1 MAWDKGV
8 CMLKTKGG
16 VIVFSVEEIKAII
29 EKLPERDFIMLRKWI
44 LEKDWEKW
52 DKEIE
57 EHSRKGLLDFLV
69 EEALEEKRAGKL
81 KDL

>member
-1 MAWDKGV
+1 M
-8 CMLKTKGG
+8 
-16 VIVFSVEEIKAII
+16 FSVEEIKAII
-29 EKLPERDFIMLRKWI
+29 EKLPEKDFIMLRKWI
-44 LEKDWEKW
+44 LEKDWERW

>member
-1 MAWDKGV
+1 M
-8 CMLKTKGG
+8 
-16 VIVFSVEEIKAII
+16 FSVEEIKAII